1 LWKGRPARHKIGP
14 MILSKRTDY
23 GMRILYEL
31 AVEPLSYHSAR
42 ALSDRHHVPEAFLR
56 KILQDLRQAGIV
68 AAQKGRTG
76 GYRLA
81 KAPEEISVSEVLAAL
96 EGPVPKLACI
106 VGEDCRIDQ
115 SCPTAPLWKHIE
127 RRISEELSRLSLA
140 DVVTMARE
148 VR

>member
-1 LWKGRPARHKIGP
+1 

-31 AVEPLSYHSAR
+31 AVEPARYHSAR
-42 ALSDRHHVPEAFLR
+42 VLSDRHRVPEAFLR

-68 AAQKGRTG
+68 VAQKGRTG

-81 KAPEEISVSEVLAAL
+81 QAPEEISVGQVLAAL

-106 VGEDCRIDQ
+106 VGENCEIDEG
-115 SCPTAPLWKHIE
+115 CPTVPIWRYLE
-127 RRISEELSRLSLA
+127 RRISEELSQLSLA
-140 DVVTMARE
+140 DVVAMAKAE
-148 VR
+148 VH